1 MGDKIVTNN
10 CMNKSEEMIGD
21 VDNIIE
27 LKNNETE
34 EDLLVEDMKEENSS
48 ENLEVCSLVE
58 DECSP
63 RDLDRQDNH
72 EDSTNKEIKDPLSL
86 SMFEKINKVD
96 DRELDGS
103 SEDEY
108 DSSVCSEEDS
118 DDDLNL
124 YQTVRMSNP
133 KMQILKTVGPDG
145 EVKLTQIPPHIQVTR
160 IPESR
165 EERMKR
171 EQELARRKEMAKKLN
186 KGFEPSPIKRKH
198 SERMTLKDVKR
209 DDFEEAQDY
218 LDFLQSK
225 LQNISIKQ
233 CK

>member
-72 EDSTNKEIKDPLSL
+72 EDITNKEIKDPLSL
-86 SMFEKINKVD
+86 SMFEKMNEVS

-103 SEDEY
+103 SDDEY
-108 DSSVCSEEDS
+108 DSSICSEEDS

-124 YQTVRMSNP
+124 YKTGRMSNP
-133 KMQILKTVGPDG
+133 KMQILKTVCPDG
-145 EVKLTQIPPHIQVTR
+145 E
-160 IPESR
+160 
-165 EERMKR
+165 
-171 EQELARRKEMAKKLN
+171 
-186 KGFEPSPIKRKH
+186 G
-198 SERMTLKDVKR
+198 
-209 DDFEEAQDY
+209 
-218 LDFLQSK
+218 
-225 LQNISIKQ
+225 
-233 CK
+233 